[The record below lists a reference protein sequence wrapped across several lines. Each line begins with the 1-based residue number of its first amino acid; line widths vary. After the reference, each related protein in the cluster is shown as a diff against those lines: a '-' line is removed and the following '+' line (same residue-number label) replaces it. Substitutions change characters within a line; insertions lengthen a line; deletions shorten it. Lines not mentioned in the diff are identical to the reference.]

1 MKDRGLGSRSAADA
15 RHGEQP
21 PRTNG
26 EHLPF
31 VVRVEGIS
39 VRDQTVRSVSIGVG
53 DRLVWV
59 TGLIALV
66 ALGWLAFQVHHSTAA
81 QPSTPR
87 GEGRAPETR
96 E

>member
-1 MKDRGLGSRSAADA
+1 MTDRELASRSAAGA

-21 PRTNG
+21 ARTNG

-39 VRDQTVRSVSIGVG
+39 VRDRTVRSVSIGVG

-66 ALGWLAFQVHHSTAA
+66 ALGWLAFQGLHSAA
-81 QPSTPR
+81 GQQSKQR
-87 GEGRAPETR
+87 GEGAASEMND
-96 E
+96 